1 MKRVLVVLVILLS
14 AFMRFTPSAAAEEP
28 PVLTARSTLQENGEV
43 SVTFSLDSLPN
54 GSSILY
60 AQIELSL
67 QPGDFTLQKES
78 FSWLPNDEDVL
89 VTPQW
94 NGDSLLL
101 LLEPETVSFAG
112 LDAQPLF
119 SLRLQNNTGG
129 KTDPVFNITC
139 IFIDQT
145 GQETLYTAEI
155 SGITGEAVSSS
166 GDASLSVSPDA
177 SSPEEDISLGEEG
190 SHSGG
195 DTGTAIP
202 GWLCPLL
209 IVLACCLL
217 VTAAAAVLILRKKR
231 RAGDGMRE
239 NHKKS

>member
-54 GSSILY
+54 GSGILY

-78 FSWLPNDEDVL
+78 FSWLPNEEDVL

-112 LDAQPLF
+112 CAQPLF

-139 IFIDQT
+139 IFLIRPGRKLFIRQRSA
-145 GQETLYTAEI
+145 G
-155 SGITGEAVSSS
+155 
-166 GDASLSVSPDA
+166 SPVKRFHPLEMHP
-177 SSPEEDISLGEEG
+177 SPFPRMRP
-190 SHSGG
+190 H
-195 DTGTAIP
+195 P
-202 GWLCPLL
+202 
-209 IVLACCLL
+209 
-217 VTAAAAVLILRKKR
+217 KKI
-231 RAGDGMRE
+231 
-239 NHKKS
+239 